1 MTVCSLLTI
10 LVVAYIVTYKPR
22 ASPGK
27 SRPIAHGRE
36 NNYIGIKQWERR
48 NGGLSS
54 NNKKEESNVHTAA
67 EVADTNH
74 HTYIITQT
82 FGGQMTRAIRNMMLQ
97 QCWAV
102 NFGRNSYIVEPFS
115 ANSDLYHS
123 PTFWNATGRGELHD
137 AARFSD
143 FYDIEYYNLKS
154 QEDESVE
161 LVTWEHFLKMAP
173 RQCIVLVTP
182 QQICSFGSKR
192 ASNNKFLS
200 NCSFTE
206 DFQDFVTGLERY
218 KFHVV
223 KVVCVHCSELQSP
236 VTFKE
241 LHNELYT
248 GHSFSKVTILVSTWR
263 NFGFMSS
270 WLELPKV
277 CKLTKGPSKST
288 RLRPS
293 LMVTSHAQYYKKM
306 IIRSHGIVAVML
318 RIERF
323 LTQQV
328 SGRTKESLTL
338 CINKTLEI
346 YDRIKKQRKD
356 VGAFLT
362 LDIGRFGSHVM
373 QSSHAVNRLTAN
385 GEDSMESISSLVENT
400 LRHLYKSRFTLKSW
414 EDTFIE
420 ASGGITE
427 MGYIAML
434 QRTIATE
441 ADCLILMG
449 GGSFQQV
456 AAYQYMKNHP
466 NPSSQCVY
474 KVCVTQSFDRSLD

>member
-1 MTVCSLLTI
+1 MTVCVFTV

-22 ASPGK
+22 ATFSPGK
-27 SRPIAHGRE
+27 SRPIALGRE
-36 NNYIGIKQWERR
+36 INYIGIKQWDRH
-48 NGGLSS
+48 NGGLPS
-54 NNKKEESNVHTAA
+54 NRNIEGSNSDTAK
-67 EVADTNH
+67 VPTSNC
-74 HTYIITQT
+74 TYIITQT

-102 NFGRNSYIVEPFS
+102 NLGRTSYIVEPFS

-123 PTFWNATGRGELHD
+123 STFWNNTKSGELHD
-137 AARFSD
+137 AARFSE
-143 FYDIEYYNLKS
+143 FYDLEYYNVKS
-154 QEDESVE
+154 KGDKSTE

-173 RQCIVLVTP
+173 RHCVVLVIP
-182 QQICSFGSKR
+182 QQPCRFDSKQ
-192 ASNNKFLS
+192 ASKKKFLS
-200 NCSFTE
+200 NCSFTKV
-206 DFQDFVTGLERY
+206 FQDFVTGLKRY
-218 KFHVV
+218 NFHVV
-223 KVVCVHCSELQSP
+223 KIACVYCSVLQSP
-236 VTFKE
+236 LTLKE
-241 LHNELYT
+241 LHDELYT
-248 GHSFSKVTILVSTWR
+248 GHNFSKVTILMNMWR

-270 WLELPKV
+270 WLELPEF
-277 CKLTKGPSKST
+277 CKLSEDPSRST

-293 LMVTSHAQYYKKM
+293 LMVTNHAQYYKNM
-306 IIRSHGIVAVML
+306 IIGSHGIVAVML

-328 SGRTKESLTL
+328 SGKTKETLTL
-338 CINKTLEI
+338 CVNKTLDI

-356 VGAFLT
+356 LGAFLT

-373 QSSHAVNRLTAN
+373 QSSDAVTRLTAN

-400 LRHLYKSRFTLKSW
+400 IRHLYKSRFTLKSW
-414 EDTFIE
+414 ENTFIE
-420 ASGGITE
+420 ATGGITE

-456 AAYQYMKNHP
+456 AAHQYMKNHP

-474 KVCVTQSFDRSLD
+474 KVCVTPSFDKYLA